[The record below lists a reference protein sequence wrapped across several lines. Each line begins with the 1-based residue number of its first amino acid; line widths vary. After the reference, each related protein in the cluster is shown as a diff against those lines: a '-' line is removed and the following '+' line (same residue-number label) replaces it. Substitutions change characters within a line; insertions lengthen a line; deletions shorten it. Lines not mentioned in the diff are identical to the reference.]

1 LSVVNS
7 EETRRIDEVE
17 KLGIVNEVD
26 ESGNVAKVLIDEVD
40 VSMDEVDMPID
51 KVNVSMDEN
60 DVSMDEVVV
69 SIDKVEISVMMDVD
83 DIKGLVF
90 GKNRKKCIKK
100 NTINGRKYRS

>member
-1 LSVVNS
+1 MSVVNS

-51 KVNVSMDEN
+51 KV

-69 SIDKVEISVMMDVD
+69 SIDKVEISVMIDVD

-90 GKNRKKCIKK
+90 GKN
-100 NTINGRKYRS
+100 

>member
-1 LSVVNS
+1 MSVVNS

-17 KLGIVNEVD
+17 KLGIVDEVD

-51 KVNVSMDEN
+51 KV
-60 DVSMDEVVV
+60 DVPMDEVVV

-90 GKNRKKCIKK
+90 GKNRKK
-100 NTINGRKYRS
+100 NTVNGRKYRS